1 MKKFFFK
8 RKHIL
13 CLIALTLSILCVKLC
28 INIRFDQAVEQ
39 RRACSSVAEFVQTYQ
54 ANKKFTLDFEHVLDE
69 VRLFV
74 DTKAKSMGNTDLW
87 LDRTMPDQYWF
98 NVDTFVLSDDYK
110 SSNQFFPY
118 VEKFVFPSDAHIAVW
133 GDLHGSVSTV
143 VESLVQLQRDGYL
156 DEQFTITRK
165 DFYCVFL
172 GDFVDKEQHGT
183 ELLYLLMKLH
193 NQNPGHVFLLRGNH
207 EDAAVNKTFR
217 KELSKKYPDID
228 PVTSKKIFCL
238 YDHLPVALF
247 GGIRSTDG
255 LVNGIQFCHAGF
267 EHGYNASTFLDSS
280 AHFELITKLKRS
292 SILEQLP
299 DSQSK
304 EQLIKLKDLVLRAS
318 SGQEKNLENSLLQE
332 AKMEQHV
339 INGHNWFTIQM
350 LTWLYKREIINALPT
365 LFQDLDLKSTMNL
378 GDIRLGFSWNSFT
391 DQENNKRLGGRD
403 DLHVLWSYA
412 HFNCGPE
419 ATNYFLRLNSTDTW
433 TLQTVIRGH
442 QHQGKMLEDLH
453 QSEGLARWFDGKL
466 VTTVASPLLT
476 GYASFFI
483 FHGAPDT
490 ADWSIDRYAA
500 VSRFPFKKE
509 SSSLFS

>member
-1 MKKFFFK
+1 M
-8 RKHIL
+8 
-13 CLIALTLSILCVKLC
+13 
-28 INIRFDQAVEQ
+28 
-39 RRACSSVAEFVQTYQ
+39 YQ
-54 ANKKFTLDFEHVLDE
+54 ANKNFTLDFEHVLDE

-118 VEKFVFPSDAHIAVW
+118 VEKLVFPDDAHIAVW

-143 VESLVQLQRDGYL
+143 VELLLQLQREDYF
-156 DEQFTITRK
+156 DEQFVIAQK
-165 DFYCVFL
+165 NFYCVFL
-172 GDFVDKEQHGT
+172 GDFVDKEFHGI

-217 KELSKKYPDID
+217 KELVKKYPDID
-228 PVTSKKIFCL
+228 PLTSKKIFCL

-247 GGIRSTDG
+247 AGIQSSDD
-255 LVNGIQFCHAGF
+255 VINGVQFCHAGF
-267 EHGYNASTFLDSS
+267 EHGYNAGTFLDSS
-280 AHFELITKLKRS
+280 AQFELITKLNRS
-292 SILEQLP
+292 SILELLPEGQPKNQL
-299 DSQSK
+299 K
-304 EQLIKLKDLVLRAS
+304 NLKDLVLRAC
-318 SGQEKNLENSLLQE
+318 SGQDKNFENSLLQE

-350 LTWLYKREIINALPT
+350 LTWLYKQEILNALPT
-365 LFQDLDLKSTMNL
+365 LFQDITMHPSLNL

-419 ATNYFLRLNSTDTW
+419 ATDYFLRLNSTDTW

-453 QSEGLARWFDGKL
+453 QGEGLARWFDGKL

-483 FHGAPDT
+483 FHGAPEK

-500 VSRFPFKKE
+500 VSGGSFKKE
-509 SSSLFS
+509 SALYFHTNQLLS